1 MSGELIVISPFSYYR
16 GYGETKFNSG
26 SDTDLGVLN
35 PALSGMPSPAWF
47 MGQLVTVANDASL
60 SPVLVG
66 TEQEASGACYHI
78 RVDVTL
84 DVSKKTFNSNGQQLG
99 AGKLDLWITQD
110 GFQVERMEFSS
121 ADPASGVAVYRIVF
135 SNWNS
140 VPAILAP
147 DPANM
152 VTPVP
157 VPSASA

>member
-1 MSGELIVISPFSYYR
+1 MSGELIVISPYTYYR

-26 SDTDLGVLN
+26 SDTELGVLN

-47 MGQLVTVANDASL
+47 MGQLVTIANDPSL
-60 SPVLVG
+60 SPKLIG

-78 RVDVTL
+78 SVEITL
-84 DVSKKTFNSNGQQLG
+84 DVSKKALNSNGQQLG
-99 AGKLDLWITQD
+99 AGTLNLWITQG

-121 ADPASGVAVYRIVF
+121 GDPASGVAAYRIVF

-140 VPAILAP
+140 VPAIQAP

-152 VTPVP
+152 MTP
-157 VPSASA
+157 VPSASASA